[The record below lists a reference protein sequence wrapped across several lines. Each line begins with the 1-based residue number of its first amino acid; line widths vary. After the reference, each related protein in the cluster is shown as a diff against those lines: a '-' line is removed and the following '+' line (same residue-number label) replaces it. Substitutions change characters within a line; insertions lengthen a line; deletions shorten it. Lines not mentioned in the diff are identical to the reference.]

1 MLYVDGKWVAAGEAS
16 VDPEDRGYNFGDG
29 VYEVVR
35 IYKGKLFQWDAHIER
50 MARSAKEIQM
60 KMPWSAQELL
70 DIAKQL
76 MEKNNITEQDDAT
89 LYMQVSR
96 GASPRLHDIPGEVKP
111 VLMGFAR
118 KKDRPLSDQ
127 QKGLKAGLVE
137 DIRWLRCDIK
147 SISLL
152 GAVMVK
158 QYAKDAGQQD
168 AILHRDGIVTECSAA
183 NLFAVKN
190 GEMYTHPANNLI
202 LKGITRD
209 VVIELAR
216 KNGITVHETPFDTT
230 FLQQADELFLTSTT
244 AEVMPLISVDGHA
257 IADGRIGSVTKKLQ
271 ALFEQ
276 HIEEAVL
283 V

>member
-1 MLYVDGKWVAAGEAS
+1 MLYVDGKWVEAGEAA

-29 VYEVVR
+29 VYEVIR

-50 MARSAKEIQM
+50 MERSAIEIQM

-76 MEKNNITEQDDAT
+76 MDKNGITSQDDAT
-89 LYMQVSR
+89 LYMQISR
-96 GASPRLHDIPGEVKP
+96 GNSPRVHDIPGDVKP

-118 KKDRPLSDQ
+118 KKERPLADQ
-127 QKGLKAGLVE
+127 KKGLKAALIE

-158 QYAKDAGQQD
+158 QYAKDTGAQD

-190 GEMYTHPANNLI
+190 GELYTHPANNLI
-202 LKGITRD
+202 LKGITRE
-209 VVIELAR
+209 VVIELAT
-216 KNGITVHETPFDTT
+216 KNGLTVHEKPFDTK
-230 FLQQADELFLTSTT
+230 FLLQADELFLTSTT
-244 AEVMPLISVDGHA
+244 AEVMPVISVDGQA
-257 IADGRIGSVTKKLQ
+257 IADGQVGPVTQKLQ
-271 ALFEQ
+271 TLFEQ
-276 HIEEAVL
+276 HIGEAVL